1 MQENYRT
8 YKSKTCSQLK
18 LFVLTLVTQDQLLLE
33 ISNNSFFS
41 KVDSLFS
48 SENYF
53 NIFYFIKNHLNINSS
68 TDLGKQYLRNIF
80 TNLAVRVRVQ
90 IKNSKTQDKQ
100 EKVLE
105 FFDKVALLEDYNTVD
120 ITDFQQLSKTFRSQ
134 KVLKKRDFAAT
145 QQFYRQ
151 TGPVPKKQQLVVLE
165 SNYRTSDEQ
174 YIDNNKDIEDSFVDD
189 KGNLIDRKSSFV
201 IDPTTGYLID
211 EDSVLVDRETGD
223 PIDKDPEHANN
234 RYISGFDSTNNN
246 NLSGFDSTND
256 SNISGFD
263 SANNMYYSAGASRRF
278 LDYAR
283 TTPTPTILAF
293 RVRNI
298 TALRNAKVNTSLH
311 NLDLR
316 NFTNN
321 VLVDETIIQ
330 GGNKEEYKEES

>member
-1 MQENYRT
+1 M
-8 YKSKTCSQLK
+8 
-18 LFVLTLVTQDQLLLE
+18 
-33 ISNNSFFS
+33 
-41 KVDSLFS
+41 
-48 SENYF
+48 
-53 NIFYFIKNHLNINSS
+53 
-68 TDLGKQYLRNIF
+68 
-80 TNLAVRVRVQ
+80 
-90 IKNSKTQDKQ
+90 
-100 EKVLE
+100 
-105 FFDKVALLEDYNTVD
+105 
-120 ITDFQQLSKTFRSQ
+120 
-134 KVLKKRDFAAT
+134 
-145 QQFYRQ
+145 
-151 TGPVPKKQQLVVLE
+151 VVLE

-201 IDPTTGYLID
+201 IDPTTGYLIN

-223 PIDKDPEHANN
+223 PVDKDPEYANN

-263 SANNMYYSAGASRRF
+263 SANNIHYSAGTSRRF
-278 LDYAR
+278 LDHTR

-298 TALRNAKVNTSLH
+298 TALRNAKVNTSLY

-321 VLVDETIIQ
+321 ALVDETII
-330 GGNKEEYKEES
+330 